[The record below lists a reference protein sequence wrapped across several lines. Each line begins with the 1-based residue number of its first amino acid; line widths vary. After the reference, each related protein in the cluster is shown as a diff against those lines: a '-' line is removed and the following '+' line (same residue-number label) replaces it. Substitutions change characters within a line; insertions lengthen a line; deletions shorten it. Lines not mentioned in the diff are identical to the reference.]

1 MEKRTNRPARPLTE
15 RRQYFDSQ
23 NRPVPNRRPA
33 RDDQGRDEGRPF
45 ERSRAE
51 EGRFDD
57 EQFGEPRPREE
68 GRREEG
74 GNREEGRRYD
84 NRRDEGGNREGGRRP
99 SSSSSDKPRYPHRPP
114 QDRSID
120 MIFGLRP
127 ILEALSAGRT
137 LDKIFLLRATKNSM
151 TQDINTLAREA
162 SVPVSMVPVEKLDN
176 ITRKNHQGA
185 VAFVSP
191 IDYMPLDNILAGL
204 YEEGKTPLLLVLDRI
219 TDVRNFGSI
228 ARNAECLGVHAIV
241 VPSHGAAQIN
251 GDALKTSAGAL
262 NLIPV
267 CREHNLKQTLTFLR
281 ESGVQVVACT
291 EKSDA
296 SLEAETV
303 DLTGPL
309 AILMG
314 SEEDGISPE
323 YLRLADHKLRI
334 PMAGQ
339 ISSLNVSV
347 ASGIM
352 LYEVLRQRLKGN

>member
-1 MEKRTNRPARPLTE
+1 
-15 RRQYFDSQ
+15 
-23 NRPVPNRRPA
+23 
-33 RDDQGRDEGRPF
+33 
-45 ERSRAE
+45 
-51 EGRFDD
+51 
-57 EQFGEPRPREE
+57 
-68 GRREEG
+68 
-74 GNREEGRRYD
+74 
-84 NRRDEGGNREGGRRP
+84 
-99 SSSSSDKPRYPHRPP
+99 
-114 QDRSID
+114 

-127 ILEALSAGRT
+127 ILEALNAGRT
-137 LDKIFLLRATKNSM
+137 LDKIFLLRGTKNSM
-151 TQDINTLAREA
+151 TQDIQALAKA
-162 SVPVSMVPVEKLDN
+162 ANIPMSMVPIEKLDG
-176 ITRKNHQGA
+176 ITKKNHQGA
-185 VAFVSP
+185 VAYVSP
-191 IDYMPLDNILAGL
+191 IDYMPLDSILAGL

-267 CREHNLKQTLTFLR
+267 CREANLKNTLTFLR

-291 EKSDA
+291 EKTDA
-296 SLEAETV
+296 SLETGAV

-323 YLRLADHKLRI
+323 YLQIADYKLRI

-352 LYEVLRQRLKGN
+352 LYEVLRQRLVKGA

>member
-1 MEKRTNRPARPLTE
+1 MEKRNNRPDRPLNE
-15 RRQYFDSQ
+15 RRQFFDSE
-23 NRPVPNRRPA
+23 NRPVTPRRPA
-33 RDDQGRDEGRPF
+33 REGESR
-45 ERSRAE
+45 EERAE
-51 EGRFDD
+51 RRDD
-57 EQFGEPRPREE
+57 RPE
-68 GRREEG
+68 RREEG
-74 GNREEGRRYD
+74 S
-84 NRRDEGGNREGGRRP
+84 RRDDR
-99 SSSSSDKPRYPHRPP
+99 PRYPHRPAA
-114 QDRSID
+114 DRSID

-127 ILEALSAGRT
+127 ILEALNAGRT
-137 LDKIFLLRATKNSM
+137 LDKIFLLRGTKNSM
-151 TQDINTLAREA
+151 TQDIQVLAKA
-162 SVPVSMVPVEKLDN
+162 ANIPMSMVPVEKLDG
-176 ITRKNHQGA
+176 ITKKNHQGA
-185 VAFVSP
+185 VAYVSP
-191 IDYMPLDNILAGL
+191 IDYMPLDSILAGL

-241 VPSHGAAQIN
+241 VPSNGAAQIN

-267 CREHNLKQTLTFLR
+267 CREANLKDTLTFLR

-291 EKSDA
+291 EKTDT
-296 SLEAETV
+296 SLETGSV

-352 LYEVLRQRLKGN
+352 LYEVLRQRLVKS

>member
-1 MEKRTNRPARPLTE
+1 MEKRTNRPGRPVTE

-23 NRPVPNRRPA
+23 NRPVPNRRTP
-33 RDDQGRDEGRPF
+33 REDQGRDEAPRF
-45 ERSRAE
+45 ERSRADDSR
-51 EGRFDD
+51 GD
-57 EQFGEPRPREE
+57 EQFNEPRRRDEDRPEGRRDEGGFREE
-68 GRREEG
+68 GRREG
-74 GNREEGRRYD
+74 GHREEGRR
-84 NRRDEGGNREGGRRP
+84 P
-99 SSSSSDKPRYPHRPP
+99 ASSSDKPRYPHRPA

-151 TQDINTLAREA
+151 TQDINALAREA

-352 LYEVLRQRLKGN
+352 LYEVLRQRLGAVK

>member
-1 MEKRTNRPARPLTE
+1 MEKRTNRPARPLNE
-15 RRQYFDSQ
+15 RRQFFDSE
-23 NRPVPNRRPA
+23 NRPVPNRRPNP
-33 RDDQGRDEGRPF
+33 RDADRREEGRRF
-45 ERSRAE
+45 EGSRADDNRFESSRAE
-51 EGRFDD
+51 EGRFD
-57 EQFGEPRPREE
+57 E
-68 GRREEG
+68 GRG
-74 GNREEGRRYD
+74 DDNRPVGRRPD
-84 NRRDEGGNREGGRRP
+84 GDGSRSEGGRGESR
-99 SSSSSDKPRYPHRPP
+99 SSDKPRYPHRPA

-127 ILEALSAGRT
+127 ILEALMAGRT
-137 LDKIFLLRATKNSM
+137 LDKVFLLRATKNSM
-151 TQDINTLAREA
+151 TQDITALAREA
-162 SVPVSMVPVEKLDN
+162 GVPVSMVPVEKLDN

-262 NLIPV
+262 NIIPV

-323 YLRLADHKLRI
+323 YLRLADHKIRI
-334 PMAGQ
+334 PMTGQ

-352 LYEVLRQRLKGN
+352 LYEVLRQRLTAIKN

>member
-1 MEKRTNRPARPLTE
+1 MEKRTNRPARPVTE

-23 NRPVPNRRPA
+23 NRPVPNRRTP
-33 RDDQGRDEGRPF
+33 REDQGRNESRDDDARF

-51 EGRFDD
+51 GGRFND
-57 EQFGEPRPREE
+57 EQFGEPRPRRDEE
-68 GRREEG
+68 RSEG
-74 GNREEGRRYD
+74 
-84 NRRDEGGNREGGRRP
+84 RRDEGGNREGGRRP
-99 SSSSSDKPRYPHRPP
+99 SSSDKPRYPHRPP

-151 TQDINTLAREA
+151 TQDINALAREA

-352 LYEVLRQRLKGN
+352 LYEVLRQRLGAVK

>member
-1 MEKRTNRPARPLTE
+1 MEKRTNRPGRPVTE

-23 NRPVPNRRPA
+23 NRPVPNRRNP
-33 RDDQGRDEGRPF
+33 REDQGRDEAPRF
-45 ERSRAE
+45 ERSRADD
-51 EGRFDD
+51 GRGD
-57 EQFGEPRPREE
+57 EQFNEPRRRDEDRPEGRRDEGGFREE
-68 GRREEG
+68 GRREG
-74 GNREEGRRYD
+74 GHHEEGRR
-84 NRRDEGGNREGGRRP
+84 P
-99 SSSSSDKPRYPHRPP
+99 VSSSDKPRYPHRPA

-151 TQDINTLAREA
+151 TQDINALAREA
-162 SVPVSMVPVEKLDN
+162 NVPVSMVPVEKLDN

-352 LYEVLRQRLKGN
+352 LYEVLRQRLGAVN

>member
-15 RRQYFDSQ
+15 RRQFYDSE

-33 RDDQGRDEGRPF
+33 GRDGEGRPEGGRF
-45 ERSRAE
+45 EGSRAE
-51 EGRFDD
+51 GGRF
-57 EQFGEPRPREE
+57 
-68 GRREEG
+68 
-74 GNREEGRRYD
+74 
-84 NRRDEGGNREGGRRP
+84 EGGRAESSRP
-99 SSSSSDKPRYPHRPP
+99 DKSQYHRPP

-127 ILEALSAGRT
+127 ILEALNAGRT
-137 LDKIFLLRATKNSM
+137 LDKIFLLRGTKNSM
-151 TQDINTLAREA
+151 TQDITALAKA
-162 SVPVSMVPVEKLDN
+162 ADVPVSMVPVEKLDS

-191 IDYMPLDNILAGL
+191 IDYMPLDSILAGL
-204 YEEGKTPLLLVLDRI
+204 YEEGKTPLLLVLDRV

-228 ARNAECLGVHAIV
+228 ARNAECMGVHAIV
-241 VPSHGAAQIN
+241 VPSRGAAQIN

-267 CREHNLKQTLTFLR
+267 CRESNLKDTLTFLR

-309 AILMG
+309 AVLMG

-352 LYEVLRQRLKGN
+352 LYEVLRQRLKKD

>member
-1 MEKRTNRPARPLTE
+1 MEKRNNRPGRPLTE
-15 RRQYFDSQ
+15 RRQFFDSE

-33 RDDQGRDEGRPF
+33 SREGEGRAESSRF
-45 ERSRAE
+45 EGSRT
-51 EGRFDD
+51 EGER
-57 EQFGEPRPREE
+57 
-68 GRREEG
+68 
-74 GNREEGRRYD
+74 
-84 NRRDEGGNREGGRRP
+84 
-99 SSSSSDKPRYPHRPP
+99 SDKPRYPHRPA

-127 ILEALSAGRT
+127 ILEALNAGRT
-137 LDKIFLLRATKNSM
+137 LDKIFLLRGTKNSM
-151 TQDINTLAREA
+151 TQDITALAKA
-162 SVPVSMVPVEKLDN
+162 ADVPVSMVPVEKLDG

-185 VAFVSP
+185 VAYVSP
-191 IDYMPLDNILAGL
+191 IDYMPLDSILAGL

-228 ARNAECLGVHAIV
+228 ARNAECMGVHAIV
-241 VPSHGAAQIN
+241 VPSRGAAQIN

-262 NLIPV
+262 NLVPV
-267 CREHNLKQTLTFLR
+267 CREANLKDTLTFLR

-291 EKSDA
+291 EKADS
-296 SLEAETV
+296 SLEAEAV
-303 DLTGPL
+303 DLSGPL
-309 AILMG
+309 AVLMG

-352 LYEVLRQRLKGN
+352 LYEVLRQRLTSIKK